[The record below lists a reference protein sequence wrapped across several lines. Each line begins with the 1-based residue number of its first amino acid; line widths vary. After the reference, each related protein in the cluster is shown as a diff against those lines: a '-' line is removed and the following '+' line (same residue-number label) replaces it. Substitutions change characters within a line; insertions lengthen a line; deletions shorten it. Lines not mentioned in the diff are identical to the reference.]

1 MAMQVMM
8 KENLYYGTTISENN
22 VAIDGKDLFLS
33 LSLSPSNDP
42 FIFCLLL
49 SHFSLWSLLLSLAL
63 LFLFGGMVLLYGG
76 AKPLQDVTISMGRV
90 LASDKELIFDLH
102 VTAYNPNGWTV
113 HVAEADIS
121 VFAFSRI
128 VPLLSPD
135 VYANQSSSSY
145 SGKAFN
151 LFSQLTCSDTFL
163 V

>member
-1 MAMQVMM
+1 M
-8 KENLYYGTTISENN
+8 LH
-22 VAIDGKDLFLS
+22 S
-33 LSLSPSNDP
+33 LIP
-42 FIFCLLL
+42 CHLLP

-63 LFLFGGMVLLYGG
+63 LLLFGGMLFLYGG

-128 VPLLSPD
+128 VPLLAPD

-145 SGKAFN
+145 SGKTSN
-151 LFSQLTCSDTFL
+151 LLSRLPCLNIFL
-163 V
+163 VY